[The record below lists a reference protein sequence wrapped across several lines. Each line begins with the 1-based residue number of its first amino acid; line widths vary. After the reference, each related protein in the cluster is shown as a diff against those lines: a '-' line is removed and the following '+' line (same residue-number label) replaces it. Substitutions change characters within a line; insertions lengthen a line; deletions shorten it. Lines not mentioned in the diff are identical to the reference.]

1 MKRTTQLTWAES
13 LAITLIVW
21 VTALVGIMGRMAKR
35 GI

>member
-1 MKRTTQLTWAES
+1 VKRTQLTWTES
-13 LAITLIVW
+13 LAIALIVW